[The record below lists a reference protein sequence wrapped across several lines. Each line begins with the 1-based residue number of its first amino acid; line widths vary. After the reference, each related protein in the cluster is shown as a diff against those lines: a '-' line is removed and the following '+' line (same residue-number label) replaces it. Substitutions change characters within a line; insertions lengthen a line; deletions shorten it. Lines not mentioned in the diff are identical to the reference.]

1 MMLGNTDTRWGL
13 LAQLFHWGMFL
24 LMVGA
29 WFAVEAREDYPKG
42 SDERLQWMLLHKS
55 LGVSVFFLVWLRI
68 GARLS
73 MVTPKALGEGALLK
87 VSALVALG
95 LYAVMVI
102 MPVTG
107 MLASWYE
114 NRPVVWFGLVELPA
128 LVAPDESMVDVFEEI
143 HEAGF
148 AVLMGLLALHVAG
161 ALKHHLVD
169 KDSTL
174 RRMLPWG

>member
-1 MMLGNTDTRWGL
+1 MTLGNTDTRWGL
-13 LAQLFHWGMFL
+13 LAQIFHWGMFL

-29 WFAVEAREDYPKG
+29 WFAVETREDYPKG

-73 MVTPKALGEGALLK
+73 MLTPKALGEGVLLK
-87 VSALVALG
+87 VSSLVALG
-95 LYAVMVI
+95 LYAVMI
-102 MPVTG
+102 ALPVSG

-114 NRPVVWFGLVELPA
+114 AKPVVWFGLVELPA
-128 LVAPDESMVDVFEEI
+128 LVSPNEEMVEVFEEL

-148 AVLMGLLALHVAG
+148 NVLLGLLALHVAG